1 MNGTTD
7 PALAAVHHQPDETM
21 SEKKLEGET
30 LPPTT
35 TSDIEGA
42 TTRKGSQDALA
53 LLEKIRA
60 NDDAHPIR
68 WPLWKKWSITI
79 TYCLLQMFVTLTS
92 TTFVSIE
99 FLVEEKWG
107 TGPQVTTLGQSM
119 FIIGTA
125 VGPAFL
131 GPLSDIGGR
140 KWVYVGAIFLYA
152 ILNIGTALA
161 DNFPMLVIFCFL
173 IGVAG
178 SVALNNVAGTIS
190 DLFGDA
196 DNAAQP
202 MALFV
207 LSANFG
213 PSLGSPIGEWIAEN
227 PSLGWRWIFYIN
239 IIIGGA
245 FAFILCFVPE
255 TLPRVVI
262 SRAVKRRGSV
272 DQNAVDIA
280 LGSSKLSVMQEFK
293 FVTTMALR
301 IMFTEPIVIS
311 LGLYN
316 GFAYGLLFLYLDGVF
331 DVFVFNNGLSYI
343 GADLTYLNFCVG
355 MQISFSRLPFSSLQ
369 PPALRSPDSC
379 LSSGGFS
386 GCGIANQVVAGVT
399 VTFCFVPVQTYLFRR
414 DRLKHGYHRP
424 EARFLTSLVG
434 VWGFPISLLWFAFT
448 CDGSVSFWSPVVAGA
463 VLGFCDPLL
472 WLAMLNYITDS
483 YPNVAASAIAAF
495 LIPSFLIA
503 AALAHAGV
511 AMFANMNTKW
521 AFATLGF
528 VSFGLVALVYV
539 LFFFGPRLRRYSKLA
554 RTFEQEK
561 VR

>member
-1 MNGTTD
+1 MATVYDQVTSQVPVPNTGTKETFSPQNRATNGTGNNLEKRD
-7 PALAAVHHQPDETM
+7 RDIIPPSNQQHLSGDL
-21 SEKKLEGET
+21 EKKPT
-30 LPPTT
+30 LPPAN
-35 TSDIEGA
+35 DLEGA
-42 TTRKGSQDALA
+42 SPTGSIDPFELLRKIQTD
-53 LLEKIRA
+53 
-60 NDDAHPIR
+60 DDAHPIR
-68 WPLWKKWSITI
+68 WPVWKKWIITI
-79 TYCLLQMFVTLTS
+79 IYCSLQLFVTLTS
-92 TTFVSIE
+92 TTYVSVE
-99 FLVEEKWG
+99 FLIQEKWG
-107 TGPQVTTLGQSM
+107 GSTQVITLGQSM
-119 FIIGTA
+119 FIVGTA

-140 KWVYVGAIFLYA
+140 KWVYVIAILMYA
-152 ILNIGTALA
+152 ILNVGTALA

-173 IGVAG
+173 IGCAG
-178 SVALNNVAGTIS
+178 SVALNNVAGTIA

-196 DNAAQP
+196 DGAAQP

-227 PSLGWRWIFYIN
+227 ESLSWRWIFYIN

-245 FAFILCFVPE
+245 YALALCFLPE

-262 SRAVKRRGSV
+262 SKAVKRRGSV

-280 LGSSKLSVMQEFK
+280 LGSSRLSIMREFK
-293 FVTTMALR
+293 FVITMALR
-301 IMFTEPIVIS
+301 IMLTEPIVIS

-355 MQISFSRLPFSSLQ
+355 
-369 PPALRSPDSC
+369 
-379 LSSGGFS
+379 
-386 GCGIANQVVAGVT
+386 VT
-399 VTFCFVPVQTYLFRR
+399 VTFMFVPLQTYLFRR
-414 DRLKHGYHRP
+414 DRLKHGHHRP
-424 EARFLTSLVG
+424 EARFLVSLVT
-434 VWGFPISLLWFAFT
+434 VWLFPISLLWFAFT
-448 CDGSVSFWSPVVAGA
+448 CDGTVSFWSPVVAGG

-511 AMFANMNTKW
+511 AMFEHMNTKW

-528 VSFGLVALVYV
+528 ISFGLVALVYV
-539 LFFFGPRLRRYSKLA
+539 LFFFGPTLRRWSKLA

-561 VR
+561 